1 MDYHESVSLS
11 EVLSRYHHI
20 ITFSCPSQHIFCIFF
35 STVLFISSSPPFNL
49 FNLHNS
55 SVRQSSNHL
64 QSKQNPSFEASLISN
79 SFSFK
84 YSPRS
89 NSFASALYRSFP
101 KTHLRYSYGFISSS
115 LAVSIT
121 EYKIADDSTP
131 RLYCKTASF
140 SPNYK

>member
-1 MDYHESVSLS
+1 MSPSLFRKFYPGIII
-11 EVLSRYHHI
+11 LSH
-20 ITFSCPSQHIFCIFF
+20 FLAPVNIFF
-35 STVLFISSSPPFNL
+35 VFFSRLFFSSHPPPPFNL

-101 KTHLRYSYGFISSS
+101 KTHLRNSYGFISSS